1 MTFFSLLK
9 TCDKF
14 VYLHQIPSM
23 IYSNKEHWSICSNTY
38 FMDTVGFAFTTTA
51 CAFQT
56 RRAKR
61 SHCEEFDNKRHI
73 RWIQSTWREKRTCN
87 HFRSVQINI
96 FFIFV
101 CIHVSTMRCENCTVR
116 PSVHKMKRCFPGG
129 ISSVRWHGINMDA
142 QLLLQTGRAIV
153 AVRTPFKCTP
163 VSKHFTCKKQTDVQ
177 PGTRCFLSVTA
188 NRFGG
193 LVNFYCDFCRM
204 SESLGF

>member
-1 MTFFSLLK
+1 MTFFSVLK
-9 TCDKF
+9 TRDKF

-38 FMDTVGFAFTTTA
+38 FMDTVGFAFTTTP

-56 RRAKR
+56 RRAKL

-129 ISSVRWHGINMDA
+129 ISSARWLGINMDA
-142 QLLLQTGRAIV
+142 QLSLLSALHLNAHPQENSSRAKNKQMFNR
-153 AVRTPFKCTP
+153 ARDAFCTSWP
-163 VSKHFTCKKQTDVQ
+163 IALV
-177 PGTRCFLSVTA
+177 
-188 NRFGG
+188 G
-193 LVNFYCDFCRM
+193 L
-204 SESLGF
+204 